1 MSVFVKN
8 LIEFHKK
15 GNLNSITLDDV
26 CFHLSYSKPTVL
38 LHLKINLPEQ
48 CHYKTQMWKV
58 YFYTSSCTSICF
70 VFKKC
75 QHNYFVYNPQ
85 SEYLIIETLSLSTS
99 QYKQDMLTSKIC
111 KAKVKYV
118 SIYSRYSVLLSAHS
132 QKRNMIFI
140 YIHYDGKVFNEDNTI
155 FMGQVFLRK
164 YCGIV

>member
-1 MSVFVKN
+1 MSLQDTNVEGIFLYILTYYETFKVNFSN
-8 LIEFHKK
+8 LKK
-15 GNLNSITLDDV
+15 
-26 CFHLSYSKPTVL
+26 
-38 LHLKINLPEQ
+38 
-48 CHYKTQMWKV
+48 
-58 YFYTSSCTSICF
+58 CF

-85 SEYLIIETLSLSTS
+85 SEYLIMETLSLSTS